1 MRVCGVSVRECVVY
15 VCLFVCVRRLHSRQI
30 PTMFDCFG
38 YILQAKAV
46 VSLNDKVLAVP
57 SLGLRNGVPASGVFG
72 WVVIPNARLLQ

>member
-1 MRVCGVSVRECVVY
+1 
-15 VCLFVCVRRLHSRQI
+15 
-30 PTMFDCFG
+30 MFDCFG